1 MNMKYIFNVDAGAAG
16 LYNRPERRE
25 ESSMDIKVVPVDKPE
40 DMNFIRR
47 IGYKF

>member
-1 MNMKYIFNVDAGAAG
+1 MKYIFNVDAGAAG

-40 DMNFIRR
+40 DMNFI
-47 IGYKF
+47 YKF